1 MGAKSP
7 YSIPVAGG
15 IMRKLMPGLVVLFS
29 LTVLVLMAASP
40 SSRADDISTTTATQD
55 GTNTNIQTD
64 GVADGDSA
72 GQSTT
77 QAGGGKVSNTPIG
90 QKFSNERGE
99 TYDKESEPDP
109 DRRGAVRRGR
119 PRGLVGVAARG
130 AGPERHGPEL
140 VRQRLPEW

>member
-1 MGAKSP
+1 
-7 YSIPVAGG
+7 
-15 IMRKLMPGLVVLFS
+15 MRKLMPGLVVLFS

-77 QAGGGKVSNTPIG
+77 QSGGVKVSNTPIG
-90 QKFSNERGE
+90 QKFPNETSATDGMDTGE
-99 TYDKESEPDP
+99 AEK
-109 DRRGAVRRGR
+109 GGCC
-119 PRGLVGVAARG
+119 G
-130 AGPERHGPEL
+130 
-140 VRQRLPEW
+140 